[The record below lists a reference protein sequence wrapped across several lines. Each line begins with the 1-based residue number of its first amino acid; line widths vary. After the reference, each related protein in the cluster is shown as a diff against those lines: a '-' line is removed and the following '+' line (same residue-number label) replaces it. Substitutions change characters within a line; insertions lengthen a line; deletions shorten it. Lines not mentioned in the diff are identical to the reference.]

1 LTTCNDDDDDDFIL
15 RVGKDVAPPKVIK
28 QLFCTV
34 ANHFILKVQAT
45 EYNEDQIP
53 EWEDYVS

>member
-1 LTTCNDDDDDDFIL
+1 M
-15 RVGKDVAPPKVIK
+15 APPKVIK

-34 ANHFILKVQAT
+34 ANHLILKVQAT
-45 EYNEDQIP
+45 EHNQDQTS